1 MIDSLIE
8 ILGANKAS
16 QKALAEEEAHC
27 KQELYEAMQNAGIEK
42 QESDYGTV
50 RIQRRYEKDYGE
62 EIKAM
67 EAELKAA
74 KKLKDDLGDF
84 TMLASKTVSY
94 ICLLRNFFALHES
107 RLGGSSHGRISQL
120 F

>member
-1 MIDSLIE
+1 MIDTLIE
-8 ILGANKAS
+8 ILEANKAS
-16 QKALAEEEAHC
+16 QKALAEEEAYC
-27 KQELYEAMQNAGIEK
+27 KQELYEAMQSAGIEK

-50 RIQRRYEKDYGE
+50 RIQRRYEKDYGS

-84 TMLASKTVSY
+84 TIVSFKDSLVY
-94 ICLLRNFFALHES
+94 MPPKD
-107 RLGGSSHGRISQL
+107 L

>member
-1 MIDSLIE
+1 MIDTLIE
-8 ILGANKAS
+8 ILEANKAS

-27 KQELYEAMQNAGIEK
+27 KQELYEAMQNAGIDK

-50 RIQRRYEKDYGE
+50 RIQRRYEKDYGN
-62 EIKAM
+62 EIKVM

-84 TMLASKTVSY
+84 IMVSFKDSLVY
-94 ICLLRNFFALHES
+94 MPPKDIF
-107 RLGGSSHGRISQL
+107 
-120 F
+120 